1 MRTIGKHHN
10 KLLAVGCQPLGV
22 AASAAHQF
30 PKVSLPGLLEC
41 DEFQVIPSRQMPA
54 ASSETDFLVIGA
66 GIAGLRAA
74 VELAP
79 AGRVTVLAK
88 REIADSSTQFAQGG
102 IAAALSDED
111 EISLHLQD
119 TLNAG
124 DGLCNPTAA
133 RVLVEDAPA
142 RIEEL
147 IAWGTQ
153 FDREGTKLTFGR
165 EGAHSR
171 NRILHAHGDSTGR
184 EIQRALYAKAKTL
197 SDISVREFEFS
208 TDLVIEDGR
217 ASGVRVIDEHG
228 RHSTI
233 HASAV
238 LLATG
243 GMGQLYLNTTNPA
256 VATGDGIAMAYGAGA
271 EVTDLEFIQFHP
283 TALYLKKAPRF
294 LLSEALRGEGAYL
307 RNMDM
312 MRFMSKYH
320 PMGELAPRDVVARA
334 IMHEMERSR
343 AKDPVVY
350 LDLTHLDE
358 QHIRRRFPRIYATC
372 MQYNIDIT
380 SELVPV
386 RPAAHYSMGGVRTD
400 LDGRSTFPGLYAA
413 GEAAGTGV
421 HGANRLASNSL
432 LEGLVF
438 GARAGRKMRDE
449 LKARHRKTSTLPPA
463 AYSNGPVSM
472 PVEGSISELQ
482 ELMWKHVGIVRTGS
496 GLKQAVTRLEE
507 LGQTLSRPHSRREF
521 EARNLLI
528 AGLLVA
534 RSALAREESRGAH
547 YRLDFPDHNDARFG
561 KHSVMAGE
569 KIRFE

>member
-1 MRTIGKHHN
+1 
-10 KLLAVGCQPLGV
+10 
-22 AASAAHQF
+22 
-30 PKVSLPGLLEC
+30 
-41 DEFQVIPSRQMPA
+41 MPA
-54 ASSETDFLVIGA
+54 VPSETDFLVIGA
-66 GIAGLRAA
+66 GVAGLRAA
-74 VELAP
+74 IELAP
-79 AGRVTVLAK
+79 AGRVLVLVK
-88 REIADSSTQFAQGG
+88 REVADSNTQFAQGG

-124 DGLCNPTAA
+124 DGLCNPEAA
-133 RVLVEDAPA
+133 RVLVEDAPE

-153 FDREGTKLTFGR
+153 FDRDGTKLTFGR

-197 SDISVREFEFS
+197 PEISIREFEFS
-208 TDLVIEDGR
+208 TDLITEADR
-217 ASGVRVIDEHG
+217 IPGVTVIDDHG
-228 RHSTI
+228 QHSTI

-243 GMGQLYLNTTNPA
+243 GMGQLYLNTTNPP
-256 VATGDGIAMAYGAGA
+256 VATGDGVAMAYRAGA

-307 RNMDM
+307 RNMEM
-312 MRFMSKYH
+312 LRFMAKHH
-320 PMGELAPRDVVARA
+320 PMAELAPRDVVARA
-334 IMHEMERSR
+334 IMHELERSR

-350 LDLTHLDE
+350 LDLTHLE
-358 QHIRRRFPRIYATC
+358 EAHIRRRFPRIYATC
-372 MQYNIDIT
+372 LQYNIDIAN
-380 SELVPV
+380 ELVPI
-386 RPAAHYSMGGVRTD
+386 RPAAHYAMGGVRTD
-400 LDGRSTFPGLYAA
+400 LDGRATLPGLYAA

-438 GARAGRKMRDE
+438 GARAGKKMRDD
-449 LKARHRKTSTLPPA
+449 LKMPVRKTQRLPPA
-463 AYSNGPVSM
+463 SYSNGPVSV
-472 PVEGSISELQ
+472 PVEASVTQIQ
-482 ELMWKHVGIVRTGS
+482 ELMWKHAGIVRTAA
-496 GLKQAVTRLEE
+496 GLKQAIARLEE
-507 LGQTLSRPHSRREF
+507 ISTQVSRPQSRREF
-521 EARNLLI
+521 EARNLQI

-547 YRLDFPDHNDARFG
+547 YRTDFPDHNDVKFR
-561 KHSVMAGE
+561 KHSVAQGE

>member
-1 MRTIGKHHN
+1 
-10 KLLAVGCQPLGV
+10 
-22 AASAAHQF
+22 
-30 PKVSLPGLLEC
+30 
-41 DEFQVIPSRQMPA
+41 MPA
-54 ASSETDFLVIGA
+54 TPSETDFLVIGA
-66 GIAGLRAA
+66 GVAGLRAA
-74 VELAP
+74 IELAP
-79 AGRVTVLAK
+79 AGRVLVLAK
-88 REIADSSTQFAQGG
+88 REIADSSTQYAQGG

-124 DGLCNPTAA
+124 DGLCNPDAA
-133 RVLVEDAPA
+133 RVLVEDAPE

-197 SDISVREFEFS
+197 PEISVREFEFS
-208 TDLVIEDGR
+208 TDLVIEAGR
-217 ASGVRVIDEHG
+217 VCGVRVIDEHG
-228 RHSTI
+228 THTAI
-233 HASAV
+233 HAPAV

-243 GMGQLYLNTTNPA
+243 GMGQLYVNTTNPG
-256 VATGDGIAMAYGAGA
+256 VATGDGVAMAYRAGA

-307 RNMDM
+307 RNMEM
-312 MRFMSKYH
+312 MRFMPKYH

-334 IMHEMERSR
+334 IVHEIERSR
-343 AKDPVVY
+343 TNEAVVY
-350 LDLTHLDE
+350 LDLTHLDAD
-358 QHIRRRFPRIYATC
+358 HIRKGFPRIYATC

-380 SELVPV
+380 TELVPI
-386 RPAAHYSMGGVRTD
+386 RPAAHYAMGGVRTD
-400 LDGRSTFPGLYAA
+400 LEGSTTLPGLYAA

-449 LKARHRKTSTLPPA
+449 LKIPSQRVTDIPPA
-463 AYSNGPVSM
+463 AYSNGPLRL
-472 PVEGSISELQ
+472 PVDAAITELQ
-482 ELMWKHVGIVRTGS
+482 ELMWKDVGIVRTGVR
-496 GLKQAVTRLEE
+496 LKNAIQRLEE
-507 LGQTLSRPHSRREF
+507 ISEKVSRPHSRREF
-521 EARNLLI
+521 EARNLQI
-528 AGLLVA
+528 TGMLVA

-547 YRLDFPDHNDARFG
+547 YRTDYPDHNDPKFR
-561 KHSVMAGE
+561 KHSVVTGE